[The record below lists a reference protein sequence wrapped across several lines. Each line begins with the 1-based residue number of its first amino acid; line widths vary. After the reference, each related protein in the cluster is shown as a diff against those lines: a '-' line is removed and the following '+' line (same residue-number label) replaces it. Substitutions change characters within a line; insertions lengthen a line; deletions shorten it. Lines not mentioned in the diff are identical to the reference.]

1 MAGNVEGG
9 RGTDGFEPA
18 KEGVR
23 NVGSNDSS
31 PVVEEVVEVQED
43 CVLTARHVQHLRAV
57 AAVQNFRSVVIE
69 PFPELD
75 DDDQEAGKRKRSHRF
90 LRDGVQGS
98 RKRSYRAVPQAVH
111 GAQGLLRP
119 RPEGRRRHARSAGA
133 QDSVRSDDGVRHS
146 RSP

>member
-43 CVLTARHVQHLRAV
+43 CVLTARHVEHLR
-57 AAVQNFRSVVIE
+57 
-69 PFPELD
+69 
-75 DDDQEAGKRKRSHRF
+75 
-90 LRDGVQGS
+90 
-98 RKRSYRAVPQAVH
+98 
-111 GAQGLLRP
+111 
-119 RPEGRRRHARSAGA
+119 EG
-133 QDSVRSDDGVRHS
+133 
-146 RSP
+146 